1 MIIRVTFFILMSLGL
16 IGFGTVAW
24 ITTRPMGLAGT
35 SNTKMVL
42 VAAQTIQGGSLLTAE
57 DLQPK
62 EIPIDEVVK
71 EYNLDTP
78 DTRRGLTGAMVKR
91 NLGIG
96 EAIRSDD
103 LMRPSDHGF
112 MAAVLSPGM
121 RAVTINLDAASGSS
135 GLIWPGDRVDLILTQ
150 MNNDPS
156 AHLGRRISAHTV
168 LTNVRV
174 VAVDSQ
180 LVNVPNRNA
189 AANLDAQNRTVT
201 LEVDEEQAQR
211 VSVGMRLGRLSVSV
225 RAASAQAQGSGNA
238 RTETKREA
246 TFASDILSD
255 LSEKPAAPTPAPA
268 PVVVMAPAASP
279 PAPVDVPLRIYSGPN
294 KPEDYK
300 F

>member
-1 MIIRVTFFILMSLGL
+1 MIVRVAFFILMSLGL

-24 ITTRPMGLAGT
+24 ITTRPMSLGGPPP
-35 SNTKMVL
+35 TKMIL
-42 VAAQTIQGGSLLTAE
+42 VAMQPIQGGSLLTSE
-57 DLQPK
+57 DVQQK
-62 EIPIDEVVK
+62 EISADEMVK
-71 EYNLDTP
+71 EYNLDTAEA
-78 DTRRGLTGAMVKR
+78 RRGIMGAMVKR
-91 NLGIG
+91 NLGAG

-150 MNNDPS
+150 MNNDPG
-156 AHLGRRISAHTV
+156 ATIGRRISAHTV
-168 LTNVRV
+168 LSNVRV

-180 LVNVPNRNA
+180 LVNAPNRNA
-189 AANLDAQNRTVT
+189 AASLDAQNRTVT

-225 RAASAQAQGSGNA
+225 RAASTLAGNA
-238 RTETKREA
+238 KTEKRDA
-246 TFASDILSD
+246 TFASDVLPD
-255 LSEKPAAPTPAPA
+255 LMDKPAPA
-268 PVVVMAPAASP
+268 PVVHAAAPPPP
-279 PAPVDVPLRIYSGPN
+279 PAEPPMRVFSGPSEA
-294 KPEDYK
+294 KEFK

>member
-1 MIIRVTFFILMSLGL
+1 MIVRVAFFILMSLGL

-24 ITTRPMGLAGT
+24 VTTRPLALGGPPP
-35 SNTKMVL
+35 TKMIL
-42 VAAQTIQGGSLLTAE
+42 VAAMPIEGGSLLTA
-57 DLQPK
+57 DDIQPK
-62 EIPIDEVVK
+62 EVAVDQVVK

-78 DTRRGLTGAMVKR
+78 ESRRGLMGAMVKR
-91 NLGIG
+91 NLGAG

-121 RAVTINLDAASGSS
+121 RAVTINVDAASGSS

-150 MNNDPS
+150 VNNDPG
-156 AHLGRRISAHTV
+156 APLGRRISAHTV
-168 LTNVRV
+168 LSNVRV

-180 LVNVPNRNA
+180 LVSAPNRNA
-189 AANLDAQNRTVT
+189 AASLDAQNRTVT

-225 RAASAQAQGSGNA
+225 RASSTLAGNA
-238 RTETKREA
+238 KTEAKREA
-246 TFASDILSD
+246 TFAQDVLPD
-255 LSEKPAAPTPAPA
+255 LVAKPAPA
-268 PVVVMAPAASP
+268 PVAPVVVAAPAPPP
-279 PAPVDVPLRIYSGPN
+279 PADPPMRVFSGPGEA
-294 KPEDYK
+294 KEFK

>member
-24 ITTRPMGLAGT
+24 ITTRPTANANT
-35 SNTKMVL
+35 PNTKIIL
-42 VAAQTIQGGSLLTAE
+42 VTSQAVQGGSLMTSE
-57 DLQPK
+57 NLQPK
-62 EIPIDEVVK
+62 EVPQQDVVK
-71 EYNLDTP
+71 ESNLDTP
-78 DTRRGLTGAMVKR
+78 DVRRSLMGAMVKR
-91 NLGIG
+91 NLGPG
-96 EAIRSDD
+96 EEIRSDD

-150 MNNDPS
+150 MNNDPGAS
-156 AHLGRRISAHTV
+156 VGRRISAHTV
-168 LTNVRV
+168 LTNVRI
-174 VAVDSQ
+174 VAIDSQ
-180 LVNVPNRNA
+180 LVSVPNRNA
-189 AANLDAQNRTVT
+189 SANLDAQNRTVT

-225 RAASAQAQGSGNA
+225 RAANSGQGNA
-238 RTETKREA
+238 RTEKREA

-255 LSEKPAAPTPAPA
+255 LEDKPAPA
-268 PVVVMAPAASP
+268 PTPVVVMAAPAAPAAP
-279 PAPVDVPLRIYSGPN
+279 PPEVPMRIYSGPH
-294 KPEDYK
+294 KAEEFK